1 MLWLPGL
8 LLLGP
13 CPHGKSLQTHA
24 STGDPQTLIGRSGS
38 VSCGVPAPFLG
49 SWCTQGFVCALQESL
64 IGVGFD
70 FNVIAPLLPSCCSF
84 SFVLG
89 CWISFFVCR
98 FQHPPVD
105 GCLENSSN
113 FGILTEDEHTS
124 FYCAIFHGST
134 TKGSILFFVIWI
146 CCYSCQSSIQFYY

>member
-1 MLWLPGL
+1 MSWLPGL
-8 LLLGP
+8 LLPGL
-13 CPHGKSLQTHA
+13 CPHSKSLQTHA

-38 VSCGVPAPFLG
+38 VSCGGPCSFPGVLVHTRFCLCHSG
-49 SWCTQGFVCALQESL
+49 VSDRCGFH
-64 IGVGFD
+64 
-70 FNVIAPLLPSCCSF
+70 FNVIAPLLPYCCSF
-84 SFVLG
+84 SFVLR
-89 CWISFFVCR
+89 CRISFFFCG

-134 TKGSILFFVIWI
+134 TKGSILFFVMWI
-146 CCYSCQSSIQFYY
+146 CFYSCHSSIQFYY